1 MNITNLTKIMNLLAT
16 VMLLIIAPICC
27 GFTMCWCGSLGLPR
41 RICPY
46 RIRCAGIL
54 GAKICEL

>member
-1 MNITNLTKIMNLLAT
+1 MTKIMNLQVT
-16 VMLLIIAPICC
+16 VLLLIIAHICC
-27 GFTMCWCGSLGLPR
+27 GFSVCWCGSLGLPR

>member
-1 MNITNLTKIMNLLAT
+1 MTKIMNLQVT
-16 VMLLIIAPICC
+16 VLLLIRAHICC
-27 GFTMCWCGSLGLPR
+27 GFSVCWCGSLGLPR